1 MSNYG
6 KGIPLASGFDLG
18 AKIPLDA
25 RTVVNTIEERD
36 AHVTNNRVYVG
47 MRVFVSNENNEYLWN
62 GTDWELVPN
71 KTYVDEAIANAQL
84 GGGSSDIDLSKYTT
98 KDYVDYQIENHT
110 HPKVTN
116 EDIEQIMNDIF

>member
-47 MRVFVSNENNEYLWN
+47 MRVFVSNENKE
-62 GTDWELVPN
+62 
-71 KTYVDEAIANAQL
+71 
-84 GGGSSDIDLSKYTT
+84 
-98 KDYVDYQIENHT
+98 
-110 HPKVTN
+110 
-116 EDIEQIMNDIF
+116 